1 MYIDYIKNDYSDKPD
16 NQRSDYINRD
26 KKHLGGLIQE
36 RITNDIDNIVER
48 WYELDDVG
56 YISENEKFLYLLKEA
71 EQLYCFSYY
80 TGTIAIVGIASEE
93 YCRYLI
99 GKSNIQD
106 VDKQRN
112 RIDKLGESQIISD
125 DQKTNLHKIRKIR
138 NDCMHY
144 NTSFKE
150 LSQNQLKAYA
160 LEILQLYKSCLAPL
174 SSNLQTDYERIQN
187 DLLTSRDRT
196 FKDFLYRS
204 RNIEKKVNN
213 IDLQIDPRIKNL
225 VFTSL
230 YYVAEID
237 VDTSRF
243 KEMTLIDIHRIG
255 LPVIV
260 DLTLPQVD
268 SIKKM
273 KIEEGNII
281 VATIFST
288 VTTLGQSEEW
298 HLVNIQDIYR
308 EVIELNELSDFLY
321 CL

>member
-1 MYIDYIKNDYSDKPD
+1 MYIDYIKNDYSDKTESE
-16 NQRSDYINRD
+16 RSDYINRD

-36 RITNDIDNIVER
+36 RIANDIDNIIER
-48 WYELDDVG
+48 WYELNDVG
-56 YISENEKFLYLLKEA
+56 YIADNEKFLYLLKEA

-80 TGTIAIVGIASEE
+80 TGTVAIVGIASEE
-93 YCRYLI
+93 YCRYLVS
-99 GKSNIQD
+99 KNNISD
-106 VDKQRN
+106 VDRQVD
-112 RIDKLGESQIISD
+112 RIDKLEQLKIISD
-125 DQKTNLHKIRKIR
+125 AQKADLHNIRKIR

-150 LSQNQLKAYA
+150 LSQNQLKDYA
-160 LEILQLYKSCLAPL
+160 LEMLQSYKSCLSSL
-174 SSNLQTDYERIQN
+174 SSDLQIDYDKIQKN
-187 DLLTSRDRT
+187 LLTSRDRT

-213 IDLQIDPRIKNL
+213 IDLQIDPRISNL
-225 VFTSL
+225 VYTSR

-237 VDTSRF
+237 VDTSKF
-243 KEMTLIDIHRIG
+243 KEMTLVDIHRMG
-255 LPVIV
+255 LSVVV
-260 DLTLPQVD
+260 DLTLPQAD
-268 SIKKM
+268 SIMEM

-308 EVIELNELSDFLY
+308 EVIELNELSDFL
-321 CL
+321 

>member
-1 MYIDYIKNDYSDKPD
+1 MYIDYIKNDYSDKPESE
-16 NQRSDYINRD
+16 RSDYINRD

-36 RITNDIDNIVER
+36 RIANDIDNIIER
-48 WYELDDVG
+48 WYELNDVG
-56 YISENEKFLYLLKEA
+56 YIADNEKFLYLLKEA

-80 TGTIAIVGIASEE
+80 TGTVAIVGIASEE

-99 GKSNIQD
+99 SKNNISD
-106 VDKQRN
+106 VDRQVD
-112 RIDKLGESQIISD
+112 RIDKLGQLQIISD
-125 DQKTNLHKIRKIR
+125 AQKTDLHKIRKIR

-160 LEILQLYKSCLAPL
+160 LEMLQSYKSCLSPL
-174 SSNLQTDYERIQN
+174 SSDLQIDYDKIQN

-213 IDLQIDPRIKNL
+213 IDLQIDPRISNL
-225 VFTSL
+225 VYTSR

-237 VDTSRF
+237 VDTSKF
-243 KEMTLIDIHRIG
+243 KEMTLVDIHRMG
-255 LPVIV
+255 LPVVV
-260 DLTLPQVD
+260 DLTLPQAD

-308 EVIELNELSDFLY
+308 EVIELNELSVFL
-321 CL
+321 